1 MTLLNS
7 PGPQQLSRASSSLS
21 LASSVTEDV
30 RHFSSNYEQL
40 LREATAS
47 IRRLGRDKAALEAE
61 QDRLLTVNL
70 ELAAEVKRL
79 LQLDRDNKEERKVR
93 EGEVRQRPGRDQA
106 EARQRSGR
114 DTGSRRTNHL
124 PANYI
129 YLHFSHTRGHWRP
142 IIQYGKLGSIYIQPS
157 NIQTG
162 NAKHKNYLGEKLNG
176 LLQPIKIMSR
186 ECNWLADRTLAPLCP
201 GPTLLL
207 LLVVRTRAVS
217 GVSTCQAGLQ

>member
-1 MTLLNS
+1 MTRTVTLLNS
-7 PGPQQLSRASSSLS
+7 PVPQLSRASSSLS

-30 RHFSSNYEQL
+30 RSFSSNYEQL

-93 EGEVRQRPGRDQA
+93 ERPGRDTD
-106 EARQRSGR
+106 S
-114 DTGSRRTNHL
+114 TLTIHL

-129 YLHFSHTRGHWRP
+129 YLHFSHTHTRP
-142 IIQYGKLGSIYIQPS
+142 LAHYYSI
-157 NIQTG
+157 
-162 NAKHKNYLGEKLNG
+162 
-176 LLQPIKIMSR
+176 
-186 ECNWLADRTLAPLCP
+186 W
-201 GPTLLL
+201 
-207 LLVVRTRAVS
+207 
-217 GVSTCQAGLQ
+217 

>member
-1 MTLLNS
+1 MARTVTLLNS

-93 EGEVRQRPGRDQA
+93 EGGQRPGRGQA
-106 EARQRSGR
+106 GTQAPDAQIISPPIISTYILVTHAA
-114 DTGSRRTNHL
+114 TGALLFNMVNWVPFTSNHL
-124 PANYI
+124 ISKQEMPN
-129 YLHFSHTRGHWRP
+129 
-142 IIQYGKLGSIYIQPS
+142 
-157 NIQTG
+157 
-162 NAKHKNYLGEKLNG
+162 
-176 LLQPIKIMSR
+176 IKITSV
-186 ECNWLADRTLAPLCP
+186 E
-201 GPTLLL
+201 
-207 LLVVRTRAVS
+207 S
-217 GVSTCQAGLQ
+217 

>member
-1 MTLLNS
+1 MARTVTLLNS
-7 PGPQQLSRASSSLS
+7 PVPQLSRASSSLS

-30 RHFSSNYEQL
+30 RSFSSNYEQL

-93 EGEVRQRPGRDQA
+93 EGE
-106 EARQRSGR
+106 AR
-114 DTGSRRTNHL
+114 TLALSRLTNHL

-129 YLHFSHTRGHWRP
+129 YLHFSHTHTHVATGALLFNMVNWVP
-142 IIQYGKLGSIYIQPS
+142 FYIQPS

-162 NAKHKNYLGEKLNG
+162 NAKHKITSVE
-176 LLQPIKIMSR
+176 S
-186 ECNWLADRTLAPLCP
+186 
-201 GPTLLL
+201 
-207 LLVVRTRAVS
+207 
-217 GVSTCQAGLQ
+217 

>member
-1 MTLLNS
+1 MARTVTLLNS

-93 EGEVRQRPGRDQA
+93 EGEARQRP
-106 EARQRSGR
+106 GR

-142 IIQYGKLGSIYIQPS
+142 IIQYGKLGSFYIQPS

-162 NAKHKNYLGEKLNG
+162 NAKHKNYLGGKLNG

-207 LLVVRTRAVS
+207 LLLLVRTRPCLVCPPARRGS
-217 GVSTCQAGLQ
+217 SDH

>member
-1 MTLLNS
+1 MARTVTLLNS
-7 PGPQQLSRASSSLS
+7 PVPQLSRASSSLS

-30 RHFSSNYEQL
+30 RSFSSNYEQL

-93 EGEVRQRPGRDQA
+93 EG
-106 EARQRSGR
+106 
-114 DTGSRRTNHL
+114 DTDSTLTNHL

-129 YLHFSHTRGHWRP
+129 YLHFSHTHMRP
-142 IIQYGKLGSIYIQPS
+142 LAHYYSI
-157 NIQTG
+157 
-162 NAKHKNYLGEKLNG
+162 
-176 LLQPIKIMSR
+176 
-186 ECNWLADRTLAPLCP
+186 W
-201 GPTLLL
+201 
-207 LLVVRTRAVS
+207 
-217 GVSTCQAGLQ
+217 

>member
-1 MTLLNS
+1 MARTVTLLNS
-7 PGPQQLSRASSSLS
+7 PVPQLSRASSSLS

-30 RHFSSNYEQL
+30 RSFSSNYEQL

-93 EGEVRQRPGRDQA
+93 EGTRGGRAVAGPG
-106 EARQRSGR
+106 
-114 DTGSRRTNHL
+114 DTGSRLTNHL

-129 YLHFSHTRGHWRP
+129 YF
-142 IIQYGKLGSIYIQPS
+142 YIYF
-157 NIQTG
+157 
-162 NAKHKNYLGEKLNG
+162 
-176 LLQPIKIMSR
+176 
-186 ECNWLADRTLAPLCP
+186 
-201 GPTLLL
+201 
-207 LLVVRTRAVS
+207 
-217 GVSTCQAGLQ
+217 

>member
-1 MTLLNS
+1 MARTVTLLNS

-93 EGEVRQRPGRDQA
+93 EGEA

-114 DTGSRRTNHL
+114 DQAEARPGHRLQAHKSSPRQL
-124 PANYI
+124 
-129 YLHFSHTRGHWRP
+129 YLLTF
-142 IIQYGKLGSIYIQPS
+142 
-157 NIQTG
+157 
-162 NAKHKNYLGEKLNG
+162 
-176 LLQPIKIMSR
+176 
-186 ECNWLADRTLAPLCP
+186 
-201 GPTLLL
+201 
-207 LLVVRTRAVS
+207 
-217 GVSTCQAGLQ
+217 

>member
-1 MTLLNS
+1 MARTVTLLNS
-7 PGPQQLSRASSSLS
+7 PVPQLSRASSSLS

-30 RHFSSNYEQL
+30 RSFSSNYEQL

-93 EGEVRQRPGRDQA
+93 EGTRGGRA
-106 EARQRSGR
+106 EAGPG
-114 DTGSRRTNHL
+114 DTDSALTNHL
-124 PANYI
+124 PNNYI
-129 YLHFSHTRGHWRP
+129 YLHFSHTHTHVATGALLFNMVNWVP
-142 IIQYGKLGSIYIQPS
+142 FYIQPS

-162 NAKHKNYLGEKLNG
+162 NAKHKITSVE
-176 LLQPIKIMSR
+176 S
-186 ECNWLADRTLAPLCP
+186 
-201 GPTLLL
+201 
-207 LLVVRTRAVS
+207 
-217 GVSTCQAGLQ
+217 

>member
-1 MTLLNS
+1 MARTVTLLNS

-93 EGEVRQRPGRDQA
+93 EGEVSQRPGRGQAETRQKPGRGQA
-106 EARQRSGR
+106 EARQRPGR
-114 DTGSRRTNHL
+114 GQAGTQAPDAQIISPPIISTYILVTHAATGALLFNMVNWVPFTSNHL
-124 PANYI
+124 ISKQEMPN
-129 YLHFSHTRGHWRP
+129 
-142 IIQYGKLGSIYIQPS
+142 
-157 NIQTG
+157 
-162 NAKHKNYLGEKLNG
+162 
-176 LLQPIKIMSR
+176 IKITSV
-186 ECNWLADRTLAPLCP
+186 E
-201 GPTLLL
+201 
-207 LLVVRTRAVS
+207 S
-217 GVSTCQAGLQ
+217 

>member
-1 MTLLNS
+1 MARTVTLLNS
-7 PGPQQLSRASSSLS
+7 PVPQLSRASSSLS

-30 RHFSSNYEQL
+30 RSFSSNYEQL

-93 EGEVRQRPGRDQA
+93 VRPGRDT
-106 EARQRSGR
+106 RS
-114 DTGSRRTNHL
+114 TLTNNL

-129 YLHFSHTRGHWRP
+129 YLHFSHTHTRP
-142 IIQYGKLGSIYIQPS
+142 LAHYYSI
-157 NIQTG
+157 
-162 NAKHKNYLGEKLNG
+162 
-176 LLQPIKIMSR
+176 
-186 ECNWLADRTLAPLCP
+186 W
-201 GPTLLL
+201 
-207 LLVVRTRAVS
+207 
-217 GVSTCQAGLQ
+217 